1 MRNKKFAAFFNRKS
15 YIVAVVIMVV
25 AAFGMTG
32 LYYAQQEREQEAQ
45 LAKERERQVQQ
56 GKRTPP
62 VRRLPRKRR
71 KPRLRQRQKL
81 GFRHRRRKKK
91 RQKRCPGL

>member
-15 YIVAVVIMVV
+15 YIVAAVIMIV

-45 LAKERERQVQQ
+45 LAKEREAQVQQ
-56 GKRTPP
+56 AREEDAARMKAAQEQARAAAD
-62 VRRLPRKRR
+62 R
-71 KPRLRQRQKL
+71 
-81 GFRHRRRKKK
+81 
-91 RQKRCPGL
+91 